1 MVLLFHFH
9 DFNDFTVAFAIIL
22 ALIVCR
28 VSSLSSPRG
37 ASVRHTYTISFE
49 CRKTQGNSNSSQSE
63 LWHSVVFK
71 IDAAE
76 LVCSVRGIIFI
87 AAKHMAVNVNVDF
100 NYKLFLILISFIYV
114 GHQQV
119 YYLFS
124 FNLK

>member
-1 MVLLFHFH
+1 M
-9 DFNDFTVAFAIIL
+9 
-22 ALIVCR
+22 
-28 VSSLSSPRG
+28 
-37 ASVRHTYTISFE
+37 RHTYTISFE

-87 AAKHMAVNVNVDF
+87 AAKHMAVNVNV
-100 NYKLFLILISFIYV
+100 FLILISFIYV

-119 YYLFS
+119 YHLFS
-124 FNLK
+124 FSLK